1 MNVNEILTIA
11 IAVNG
16 FFALRLISTMDRL
29 SETAAEL
36 NQKLAVICDR
46 VDTHERRL
54 ERLEEHTQ

>member
-1 MNVNEILTIA
+1 MNVNEILAVA

-16 FFALRLISTMDRL
+16 FFALRLISTLDRL
-29 SETAAEL
+29 SETATEL

-54 ERLEEHTQ
+54 SRLEQQT